1 MCGKE
6 RKKLETQLNT
16 MIDCCYCYVCDI
28 CLCAFLRLRHFSCRA
43 VSTLSFKTAAHV
55 LDSEK
60 LQDCHLATCSHLTGS
75 EGMLMYKT
83 DHTTTRGNLNVTQGY
98 QPDLAPRD
106 TLVSYGP
113 EDDTYQCTQAQA
125 DDTTACGGLI

>member
-1 MCGKE
+1 MCEKE
-6 RKKLETQLNT
+6 RKKVDTQLNT

-60 LQDCHLATCSHLTGS
+60 LQDCHLAICSHLTGS

-83 DHTTTRGNLNVTQGY
+83 DHTIPPREEISILHRDINPVWH
-98 QPDLAPRD
+98 LAIP
-106 TLVSYGP
+106 
-113 EDDTYQCTQAQA
+113 
-125 DDTTACGGLI
+125 